1 MKKSFNRIFILV
13 ALAITINMFITPKI
27 ALANDFDFDEAII
40 YFLLTDRF
48 NNGDTSNDDPNGEM
62 YDKTHFETY
71 HGGDFQGLIDKLDY
85 LKELGVNTIWISPI
99 VDNINFNMRYGKD
112 AQYGYH
118 GYWAK
123 DFTQIDEHLGD
134 LELFKKLIDE
144 IHDRGMKLMVDVVI
158 NHTGYGMKQTDDE
171 NGIPNYP
178 TSEDKEVF
186 KDMLRLEPVNS
197 HPILG
202 ELSGL
207 PDFITEEENVRNQVI
222 AWHKDWIEKARTDK
236 GNTIDYFRVDTV
248 KHVDLETLKEFKD
261 QVIEIKEDFKMIGE
275 YFDGSVNFN
284 GEVLNQGGMDS
295 ILDFDFKNIVRDYL
309 RGKFEENE
317 RKLIARN
324 EKLTPDKTT
333 GAFLSS
339 HDEHGFLAM
348 KLNNDQGL
356 FKVASTLQMTAK
368 GQPVIYYGEEIGI
381 SGKNAGNMDNGE
393 FSENR
398 YDFDWTKT
406 ENNDMLDHYKKLLKI
421 RNDNTEIFTKGDRK
435 FIYGDKESGVSIF
448 ERTLNGE
455 AILVFLNIGEDDKKV
470 RFNVN
475 TEDSLFDIY
484 GGNKLVK
491 KEDSLVEILL
501 PSKNL
506 GGTAMVELHSE
517 TANIE
522 VRIEGVE
529 SNKDDI
535 HVEVPVTDEDTDN
548 IEVDDLGEK
557 VSKESKKNKIPLIG
571 GGALVILLVILVYIG
586 QTNENKK

>member
-27 ALANDFDFDEAII
+27 ALTNDFDFDEAII

-197 HPILG
+197 HPTLG

>member
-27 ALANDFDFDEAII
+27 ALTNDFDFDEAII

-197 HPILG
+197 HPTLG

-571 GGALVILLVILVYIG
+571 GGVLVILLVILVYIG

>member
-197 HPILG
+197 HPTLG

-557 VSKESKKNKIPLIG
+557 VSKESKKNKISLIG

>member
-197 HPILG
+197 HPTLG